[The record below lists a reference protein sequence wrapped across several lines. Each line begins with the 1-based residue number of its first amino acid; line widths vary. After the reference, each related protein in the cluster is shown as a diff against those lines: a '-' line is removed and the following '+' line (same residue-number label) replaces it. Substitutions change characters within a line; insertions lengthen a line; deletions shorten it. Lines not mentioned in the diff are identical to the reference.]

1 MATPIDKLIVEIR
14 AETKQ
19 LRKEFD
25 KVNSK
30 LGKTKK
36 QTDKLQKGFMQLASG
51 IGVGVLAKSIVDTN
65 RKFEDLEATLRAVV
79 GGAEAASASFAL
91 IRKFTAQTTFQ
102 VDEVAQAFITLFQ
115 AGVKPSEDA
124 LRDFGNFAAGMGKSI
139 TDLAQATFNA
149 TTGEM
154 EMLKR
159 FGVVARLEGDK
170 IRATFE
176 GQTEIIERSGDAIT
190 EFLRKIGRERFAGAI
205 EERANTI
212 TGAFS
217 NLSDAV
223 DEFQVQIGEAGL
235 NAEIIKLAKNGT
247 ELVKSLEPLAEQIG
261 ALTGLTLQL
270 ANSIINLTQ
279 KITEITSETSAFSGE
294 LLSARNLVETF
305 VSTRSI
311 KNILTLLDVFK
322 MMNKDARGSADEF
335 DKLVNTS
342 QTLKD
347 VLTSDEF
354 KKFTFLDSLIKKL
367 DPAKLKLEDFQK
379 ETGKLI
385 KETLETAVAAQ
396 LALEKIAMPLQ
407 FGRVM
412 FKGTDR
418 EFFKVFEGAESRRRE
433 EILKE
438 MLGGFENV
446 DQLIEAILGLNK
458 ASEGS
463 IKIGD
468 HLREVIQA
476 QALAFSDD
484 FVNAILSGQDA
495 LESFKDFSR
504 NIVSQIVAIFLQL
517 GVVNR
522 ILNGI
527 FGEGTFDVLGR
538 NEAGKLSII
547 PAGTGDAGGGT
558 LQRNTPTL
566 VGERGAEIFVPNT
579 GGTLL
584 NNMNSKNAMGGQPVN
599 IYQNVNFSTGIVP
612 TVRAEVMS
620 MLPQIAEV
628 TKGAVQESA
637 MRGGSFRRSLIG
649 G

>member
-36 QTDKLQKGFMQLASG
+36 QTNKLQKAFMQLAT
-51 IGVGVLAKSIVDTN
+51 VGGATLLAKSIIDTN

-176 GQTEIIERSGDAIT
+176 GQTETIERSGEAIT

-212 TGAFS
+212 SGAFS

-235 NAEIIKLAKNGT
+235 NKQITLLARNITRLVKDLDSLSLALGGSAAGVLALANGLMKLGEIIDDNGQ
-247 ELVKSLEPLAEQIG
+247 SIG
-261 ALTGLTLQL
+261 FLSSDLSNFSGTVLQNFQLIAFAIIAALDDSKEG
-270 ANSIINLTQ
+270 ARD
-279 KITEITSETSAFSGE
+279 ITE
-294 LLSARNLVETF
+294 TF
-305 VSTRSI
+305 
-311 KNILTLLDVFK
+311 DQ
-322 MMNKDARGSADEF
+322 
-335 DKLVNTS
+335 LVNTT

-347 VLTSDEF
+347 VLSPDEF
-354 KKFTFLDSLIKKL
+354 AQFTFLDTLIKKL
-367 DPAKLKLEDFQK
+367 DPTKLKLEDFQ
-379 ETGKLI
+379 ENMGQLI
-385 KETLETAVAAQ
+385 KDTLDAAVQAQ
-396 LALEKIAMPLQ
+396 LALEMITMPDN
-407 FGRVM
+407 FGKRM
-412 FKGTDR
+412 FPNTER
-418 EFFKVFEGAESRRRE
+418 EFFKAFEGAEDRRRA
-433 EILKE
+433 EILQE
-438 MLGGFENV
+438 MLGGFANV
-446 DQLIEAILGLNK
+446 QELINAILGLNE
-458 ASEGS
+458 ASDS
-463 IKIGD
+463 AIKIGD

-495 LESFKDFSR
+495 LASFKDFSR

-517 GVVNR
+517 GVVNQ

-527 FGEGTFDVLGR
+527 FGAGTFDVIGR
-538 NEAGKLSII
+538 NEAGKLAII
-547 PAGTGDAGGGT
+547 PAGATGDAGGGT

-584 NNMNSKNAMGGQPVN
+584 NNMNSKNAMGGQAVN

>member
-25 KVNSK
+25 KVNGK

-51 IGVGVLAKSIVDTN
+51 IGVAVLAKSVVDTN

-139 TDLAQATFNA
+139 TQLAQATFNA

-154 EMLKR
+154 EMLKQ

-170 IRATFE
+170 IKATFE
-176 GQTEIIERSGDAIT
+176 GQTETIERSGEAIT
-190 EFLRKIGRERFAGAI
+190 EFLRRIGRERFATAI

-235 NAEIIKLAKNGT
+235 NKEIIKLAKNAT
-247 ELVKSLEPLAEQIG
+247 ELTKSLQPVAESIG
-261 ALTGLTLQL
+261 AITG
-270 ANSIINLTQ
+270 SILILVNALIDLNQ
-279 KITEITSETSAFSGE
+279 QFSAFTFE
-294 LLSARNLVETF
+294 IIDFNDLLPRSAQNMLVFIQALRGLGFE
-305 VSTRSI
+305 
-311 KNILTLLDVFK
+311 
-322 MMNKDARGSADEF
+322 ARGSAEDFEE
-335 DKLVNTS
+335 LVNIA
-342 QTLKD
+342 QTLR
-347 VLTSDEF
+347 TAMQPREF
-354 KKFTFLDSLIKKL
+354 QQFTFLQKLIDQL
-367 DPAKLKLEDFQK
+367 DPTKIKLKDFQ
-379 ETGKLI
+379 EEQGKLI
-385 KETLETAVAAQ
+385 KEIFKSAVDAQ
-396 LALEKIAMPLQ
+396 LAIDKAAAIERKDLN
-407 FGRVM
+407 FGRVVGAAG
-412 FKGTDR
+412 FG
-418 EFFKVFEGAESRRRE
+418 EGFVFNEGAIE
-433 EILKE
+433 EMRKMIEEDFLK
-438 MLGGFENV
+438 GFGN
-446 DQLIEAILGLNK
+446 IEALVEAVLGMNE
-458 ASEGS
+458 ASES
-463 IKIGD
+463 AIKIGD

-495 LESFKDFSR
+495 LASFKDFSR

-517 GVVNR
+517 GVVNQ

-527 FGEGTFDVLGR
+527 FGAGTFDVIGR
-538 NEAGKLSII
+538 NAAGKFAII
-547 PAGTGDAGGGT
+547 PAGTPESASGGT
-558 LQRNTPTL
+558 IQRNTPTL

-579 GGTLL
+579 GGTIL
-584 NNMNSKNAMGGQPVN
+584 NNMNSKNAMGGQAVN

>member
-51 IGVGVLAKSIVDTN
+51 VGIAVLAKSVVDTN

-139 TDLAQATFNA
+139 TQLAQATFNA

-154 EMLKR
+154 EMLKQ

-170 IRATFE
+170 IKATFE
-176 GQTEIIERSGDAIT
+176 GQTTVIERSGEAIT
-190 EFLRKIGRERFAGAI
+190 EFLREIGRERFATAI

-212 TGAFS
+212 SGAFS
-217 NLSDAV
+217 NLADAT

-235 NAEIIKLAKNGT
+235 NKELIKLAKNAT
-247 ELVKSLEPLAEQIG
+247 EVVKSLEPLAEAIG
-261 ALTGLTLQL
+261 TVSGAVLTLVNALIDLNQKFLDVTFNLIDFADLLPKSAQHMLTFIKVLRL
-270 ANSIINLTQ
+270 ANSEAEV
-279 KITEITSETSAFSGE
+279 TEES
-294 LLSARNLVETF
+294 
-305 VSTRSI
+305 
-311 KNILTLLDVFK
+311 
-322 MMNKDARGSADEF
+322 F
-335 DKLVNTS
+335 DDLVNIARTL
-342 QTLKD
+342 QT
-347 VLTSDEF
+347 EMQPRQF
-354 KKFTFLDSLIKKL
+354 QQFTFLQKLIEQL
-367 DPAKLKLEDFQK
+367 DPTKIKLKDFQ
-379 ETGKLI
+379 EEQGKLI
-385 KETLETAVAAQ
+385 KEIFKSAVDAQ
-396 LALEKIAMPLQ
+396 LAIDKAAAIERKDLN
-407 FGRVM
+407 FG
-412 FKGTDR
+412 
-418 EFFKVFEGAESRRRE
+418 KVITFMGKEDFAFNEGAIE
-433 EILKE
+433 EMRKMIEEDFLK
-438 MLGGFENV
+438 GFGN
-446 DQLIEAILGLNK
+446 IEALVEAVLGMNE
-458 ASEGS
+458 ASES
-463 IKIGD
+463 AIKIGD

-495 LESFKDFSR
+495 LASFKDFSR

-517 GVVNR
+517 GVVNQ

-527 FGEGTFDVLGR
+527 FGAGTFDVIGR
-538 NEAGKLSII
+538 NAAGKLAII
-547 PAGTGDAGGGT
+547 PAGTPESASGGT
-558 LQRNTPTL
+558 IQRNTPTL

-579 GGTLL
+579 GGTIL
-584 NNMNSKNAMGGQPVN
+584 NNMNSKNAMGGQAVN

>member
-51 IGVGVLAKSIVDTN
+51 VGIAAIAKSVVDTN

-176 GQTEIIERSGDAIT
+176 GQTETIERSGEAIT

-212 TGAFS
+212 SGAFS

-235 NAEIIKLAKNGT
+235 NKQITLLARNITRLVKDLDSLSLALGGSAAGVLALANGLMKLGEIIDDNGQ
-247 ELVKSLEPLAEQIG
+247 SIG
-261 ALTGLTLQL
+261 FLSSDLSNFSGTVLQNFQLIAFAIMAALDDSKEG
-270 ANSIINLTQ
+270 ARD
-279 KITEITSETSAFSGE
+279 ITE
-294 LLSARNLVETF
+294 TF
-305 VSTRSI
+305 
-311 KNILTLLDVFK
+311 DQ
-322 MMNKDARGSADEF
+322 
-335 DKLVNTS
+335 LVNTT

-347 VLTSDEF
+347 VLSPDEF
-354 KKFTFLDSLIKKL
+354 AEFTFLDTLIKKL
-367 DPAKLKLEDFQK
+367 DPTKLKLEDFQ
-379 ETGKLI
+379 ENMGQLI
-385 KETLETAVAAQ
+385 KDTLDAAVQAQ
-396 LALEKIAMPLQ
+396 LALEMITMPDN
-407 FGRVM
+407 FGERM
-412 FKGTDR
+412 FPNTER
-418 EFFKVFEGAESRRRE
+418 EFFKAFEGVEARRRA
-433 EILKE
+433 EILQE
-438 MLGGFENV
+438 MLGGFANV
-446 DQLIEAILGLNK
+446 QELIDAILGLNE
-458 ASEGS
+458 ASENS

-484 FVNAILSGQDA
+484 FVNAILSGQNA

-538 NEAGKLSII
+538 NKLGKLSII
-547 PAGTGDAGGGT
+547 PASTGDAGGGT
-558 LQRNTPTL
+558 LQRNTPTI

>member
-51 IGVGVLAKSIVDTN
+51 VGIAAIAKSVVDTN

-176 GQTEIIERSGDAIT
+176 GQTETIERSGEAIT

-212 TGAFS
+212 SGAFS

-235 NAEIIKLAKNGT
+235 NKQITLLARNITRLVKDLDSLSLALGGSAAGVLALANGLMKLGEIIDDNGQ
-247 ELVKSLEPLAEQIG
+247 SIG
-261 ALTGLTLQL
+261 FLSSDLSNFSGTVLQNFQLIAFAIIAALDDSKEG
-270 ANSIINLTQ
+270 ARD
-279 KITEITSETSAFSGE
+279 ITE
-294 LLSARNLVETF
+294 TF
-305 VSTRSI
+305 
-311 KNILTLLDVFK
+311 DQ
-322 MMNKDARGSADEF
+322 
-335 DKLVNTS
+335 LVNTT

-347 VLTSDEF
+347 VLSPDEF
-354 KKFTFLDSLIKKL
+354 GQFTFLDTLIKKL
-367 DPAKLKLEDFQK
+367 DPTKLKLEDFQ
-379 ETGKLI
+379 ENMGQLI
-385 KETLETAVAAQ
+385 KDTLDAAVQAQ
-396 LALEKIAMPLQ
+396 LALEMTTNPSF
-407 FGRVM
+407 FGTRM
-412 FKGTDR
+412 FPNTDR
-418 EFFKVFEGAESRRRE
+418 EFFKASEGVADRRRE
-433 EILKE
+433 EILQE
-438 MLGGFENV
+438 MLGGFANV
-446 DQLIEAILGLNK
+446 QELIDAILGLNE
-458 ASEGS
+458 ASDS
-463 IKIGD
+463 AIKIGD

-495 LESFKDFSR
+495 LASFKDFSR

-517 GVVNR
+517 GVVNQ

-527 FGEGTFDVLGR
+527 FGAGTFDVIGR
-538 NEAGKLSII
+538 NAAGKLAII
-547 PAGTGDAGGGT
+547 PAGTPESAGGGT
-558 LQRNTPTL
+558 VQRNTPTL

-579 GGTLL
+579 GGTIL

>member
-25 KVNSK
+25 KVNGK

-51 IGVGVLAKSIVDTN
+51 IGVAVLAKSVVDTN

-139 TDLAQATFNA
+139 TQLAQATFNA

-154 EMLKR
+154 EMLKQ

-170 IRATFE
+170 IKATFE
-176 GQTEIIERSGDAIT
+176 GQTETIERSGEAIT
-190 EFLRKIGRERFAGAI
+190 EFLRRIGRERFATAI

-235 NAEIIKLAKNGT
+235 NKEIIKLAKNAT
-247 ELVKSLEPLAEQIG
+247 ELTKSLQPVAESIG
-261 ALTGLTLQL
+261 AITG
-270 ANSIINLTQ
+270 SILILVNALIDLNQ
-279 KITEITSETSAFSGE
+279 QFSAFTFE
-294 LLSARNLVETF
+294 IIDFNDLLPRSAQNMLVFIQALRGLGFE
-305 VSTRSI
+305 
-311 KNILTLLDVFK
+311 
-322 MMNKDARGSADEF
+322 ARGSAEDFEE
-335 DKLVNTS
+335 LVNIA
-342 QTLKD
+342 QTLR
-347 VLTSDEF
+347 TAMQPREF
-354 KKFTFLDSLIKKL
+354 QQFTFLQKLIDQL
-367 DPAKLKLEDFQK
+367 DPTKIKLKDFQ
-379 ETGKLI
+379 EEQGKLI
-385 KETLETAVAAQ
+385 REIFKSAVDAQ
-396 LALEKIAMPLQ
+396 LAIDKAAAIERKDLN
-407 FGRVM
+407 FGRVVGAAG
-412 FKGTDR
+412 FG
-418 EFFKVFEGAESRRRE
+418 EGFVFNEGAIE
-433 EILKE
+433 EMRKMIEEDFLK
-438 MLGGFENV
+438 GFGN
-446 DQLIEAILGLNK
+446 IEALVEAVLGMNE
-458 ASEGS
+458 ASES
-463 IKIGD
+463 AIKIGD

-495 LESFKDFSR
+495 LASFKDFSR

-517 GVVNR
+517 GVVNQ

-527 FGEGTFDVLGR
+527 FGAGTFDVIGR
-538 NEAGKLSII
+538 NAAGKLAII
-547 PAGTGDAGGGT
+547 PAGTPESASGGT
-558 LQRNTPTL
+558 IQRNTPTL

-579 GGTLL
+579 GGTIL
-584 NNMNSKNAMGGQPVN
+584 NNMNSKNAMGGQAVN